1 MDFRLCHRCF
11 DRKLCMRL
19 IQLNRISFEAPALPS
34 IENTGR
40 NPGLITPTKEIV
52 MTRMFA
58 IAAIL
63 SLAAISAQAAESL
76 EARVHAAAA
85 QACAIESSAS
95 LPTAHYSAITKSCI
109 NRISTAAMRKMAAD
123 AESKTLA
130 STAALN

>member
-1 MDFRLCHRCF
+1 LCRRRF
-11 DRKLCMRL
+11 GRKLYMHL
-19 IQLNRISFEAPALPS
+19 IQLNRIQFEAPALPS

-40 NPGLITPTKEIV
+40 NPELITPTKEIV

-63 SLAAISAQAAESL
+63 SLTAMSAQAADTL
-76 EARVHAAAA
+76 ETRVHAAAVE
-85 QACAIESSAS
+85 ACAVESSAS
-95 LPTAHYSAITKSCI
+95 LPASHYSAITKSCI